1 MQLAWAG
8 QLPATWTP
16 YLVIAAA
23 VTAAMVAARV
33 IAPRVRA
40 SEKAWHVWNALLGV
54 VGLVTVPQVL
64 AGTFFGIG
72 NLWPCLRLGCT
83 WCDAALACDDQES
96 SPLIALRCQV
106 ARTNTIQATF
116 DRQLSESCGGNVS
129 QMILCMQRRL
139 SWCWTQQAGWKATWP
154 NVWGVLSAW
163 TATLLFCCQPIAQLA
178 RNFASPET
186 VSSLSVATVLLAT
199 TGNGM
204 MVPRALFT
212 KDLVWSVGSLWG
224 SLAMG
229 WGNMLCVVMAGSTAA
244 GYGTPSVQLRTR
256 AVRLN
261 ARIRFTAHKTPGD
274 AVHGFRQCTF
284 QQHSI

>member
-1 MQLAWAG
+1 MLD
-8 QLPATWTP
+8 ATGR
-16 YLVIAAA
+16 L
-23 VTAAMVAARV
+23 
-33 IAPRVRA
+33 
-40 SEKAWHVWNALLGV
+40 E
-54 VGLVTVPQVL
+54 
-64 AGTFFGIG
+64 G
-72 NLWPCLRLGCT
+72 NL
-83 WCDAALACDDQES
+83 A
-96 SPLIALRCQV
+96 
-106 ARTNTIQATF
+106 
-116 DRQLSESCGGNVS
+116 
-129 QMILCMQRRL
+129 
-139 SWCWTQQAGWKATWP
+139 

-244 GYGTPSVQLRTR
+244 GYGVASVQLSTH
-256 AVRLN
+256 AVRLQT
-261 ARIRFTAHKTPGD
+261 RIRFTAHSALID
-274 AVHGFRQCTF
+274 VARAVLRMHVPAA
-284 QQHSI
+284 QHLESAKRGMH